1 MEENRERE
9 WREEDVKITT
19 PFLKKLDNFWYH
31 YKWHTIFAVFILI
44 FVTVC
49 TLQTCNKESYD
60 TYIMYATGKELNRNE
75 KDGSVPE
82 YNEALT
88 SLNKVT
94 GDCNGDGKASVS
106 LITLFVPSEKEI
118 ADALDNNGDK
128 EINHTLIMSDK
139 ETLRDRMLY
148 SEYYLVFISPS
159 VYEEYKTVD
168 NLEIFAPIAS
178 YAPAG
183 AELEYY
189 SDRAVK
195 LSSCDLYSLPG
206 ICKMPD
212 DTLICLRLSSVVAD
226 KFGGSK
232 NAENFK
238 NAESALRAVL
248 SYKKKS

>member
-9 WREEDVKITT
+9 WKEEDVRLST

-44 FVTVC
+44 FVSVC
-49 TLQTCNKESYD
+49 VFQTCTKESYD
-60 TYIMYATGKELNRNE
+60 TYVMYAAGKELDRNA

-82 YNEALT
+82 YNEAVT
-88 SLNKVT
+88 SLNRVS
-94 GDCNGDGKASVS
+94 GDYNGDGKSSVS
-106 LITLFVPSEKEI
+106 LITLFVPSAKEI
-118 ADALDNNGDK
+118 EDALSKDSDK
-128 EINHTLIMSDK
+128 ELNQTLVTTDS

-148 SEYYLVFISPS
+148 SEYYLLFISPS
-159 VYEEYKTVD
+159 VYEDYKLID

-178 YAPAG
+178 YAPVG
-183 AELEYY
+183 AKLEYY
-189 SDRAVK
+189 SDRAIK
-195 LSSCDLYSLPG
+195 LSSTDLYSLPG
-206 ICKMPD
+206 ICEMPE

-226 KFGGSK
+226 AFGGAK

-248 SYKKKS
+248 SYKKKA